1 MSGPIYHT
9 ISLSLEAKYVR
20 KSLISSGNS
29 LLVSIEL
36 QLIEQLH
43 QDPQAKQLLLQEP
56 EQCIDAYCG
65 MAAAMKFSKKQTL
78 CELRSQEREHK
89 I

>member
-1 MSGPIYHT
+1 MF
-9 ISLSLEAKYVR
+9 VR

-56 EQCIDAYCG
+56 EQYIDAYCG
-65 MAAAMKFSKKQTL
+65 MAAAMAMQFSKKQTL